1 MHGLRKE
8 ELREGKGETK
18 DGSVR
23 GSLKSRQRSQ
33 PLGGAAAADKV
44 RREEK
49 MNICAPLLSLL
60 KGMTDLVALAYEI
73 LSIKNLGGSCSTRR

>member
-1 MHGLRKE
+1 M
-8 ELREGKGETK
+8 

-23 GSLKSRQRSQ
+23 SSLKRRRDREVNFE
-33 PLGGAAAADKV
+33 GAAAAGKV

-60 KGMTDLVALAYEI
+60 KGMRAPVALAHEI
-73 LSIKNLGGSCSTRR
+73 LSIKSLGGS